1 MRRTDSTPPR
11 KRARAT
17 GGSDGM
23 RSEYDFSKGVRGATA
38 RRFAE
43 GTNIIVLDADL
54 TGHFPDSASVNRA
67 LRLLVEIAGRPV
79 PKPRRRADKAG
90 RESSR
95 AQR

>member
-23 RSEYDFSKGVRGATA
+23 RREYDFSKGVRGATA

-67 LRLLVEIAGRPV
+67 LRLLVEIAERPV
-79 PKPRRRADKAG
+79 PKPRRRVDKSV
-90 RESSR
+90 REASR